1 MRHGVDRKKLAAW
14 QRRLKRQ
21 AASGLTVAEFC
32 RRERVSESLWCY
44 WRQRVEEE
52 AAAERL
58 PRVAKPAASA
68 FQAVEVVGG
77 RAVLVRF
84 PGGVTLEIPC
94 DRGDLVRLAID
105 CMAGRVEASSC

>member
-1 MRHGVDRKKLAAW
+1 MRRRVDRNKLAVW
-14 QRRLKRQ
+14 QRRLTRQ
-21 AASGLTVAEFC
+21 AASGLTVAAFC

-44 WRQRVEEE
+44 WRQRVEE
-52 AAAERL
+52 AAVKRL
-58 PRVAKPAASA
+58 PRVARPAASA